1 MNKLIS
7 QKIWSEEVP
16 WHFEFRNP
24 QVPYPLHS
32 HNFHEIVFVYSGTAT
47 HMLASTERQIQTGD
61 IICIKPGQAHGF
73 KNIDNLVLMNLLIRP
88 TFFADFES
96 ALSILPGYENLFHH
110 QRGINTTNMPI
121 ATFSLNKMQL
131 FEVRAIIENM
141 QNELDTMNLGWGAVS
156 TTFLFQLIV
165 LLLRIYNDPSYPDTA
180 NQNNSAKLIKYVE
193 KNFNKRLTMQDLIE
207 NGNMSESTI
216 LRMFKRI
223 TGYPPF
229 EYQMRQRM
237 HAAIQKLIYTD
248 WDITQIAYD
257 IGFNDS
263 NYFSRCFKK
272 FINMTPRDYRAKYKP
287 TKQDSKP

>member
-7 QKIWSEEVP
+7 QRIWSDEVP

-32 HNFHEIVFVYSGTAT
+32 HNFHEVVFVYSGTAT
-47 HMLASTERQIQTGD
+47 QLLASSEVQIKTGD
-61 IICIKPGQAHGF
+61 VICIKPGQSHGY
-73 KNIDNLVLMNLLIRP
+73 KNVDNLVLMNLLIRP
-88 TFFADFES
+88 QFFTDNEQF
-96 ALSILPGYENLFHH
+96 LSPLAGYETLFLH
-110 QRGINTTNMPI
+110 QRGINADPQPI
-121 ATFSLNKMQL
+121 ISFSLNKMQL

-141 QNELDTMNLGWGAVS
+141 QNELNNMHLGWSSVS
-156 TTFLFQLIV
+156 TSFLLQLIV
-165 LLLRIYNDPSYPDTA
+165 LLLRIYNDPNYPDTA
-180 NQNNSAKLIKYVE
+180 NNNNSTKLIKYVE

-237 HAAIQKLIYTD
+237 YAAVQKLIYTD

-287 TKQDSKP
+287 EKGE